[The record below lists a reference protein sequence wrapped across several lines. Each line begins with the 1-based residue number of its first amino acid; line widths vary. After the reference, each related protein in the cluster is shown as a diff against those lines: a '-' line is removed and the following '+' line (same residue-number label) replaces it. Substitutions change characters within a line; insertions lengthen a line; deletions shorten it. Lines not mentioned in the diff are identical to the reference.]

1 MAADKYAIEFGRAIC
16 NWNGG
21 KDIGP
26 ESVFNAFHTG
36 IKNDMEMLL
45 PIEVPAD
52 VLRRAIK
59 EGDKADSEMK
69 ISIRSISAGEDG
81 KYLIP
86 LFTSEEE
93 MKKGEETP
101 VLNRN
106 MKDLMDLL
114 YNDPVRCLGFV
125 VNPWGKK
132 MILSKDTLEVILGH
146 TYKSHIN
153 FIRGS
158 VVDMAVG
165 AIVNAANTSL
175 LGGGGVDGA
184 IHKAAGPELLEECR
198 TLNGCETGKAKITGA
213 YGITYADHIIHT
225 PGPVYSGKSEDADLL
240 ASCYTSSL
248 DLALENGCTS
258 IAFPGI
264 STGVYGYPIEEA
276 TQVSLF
282 AVAKW
287 LNDHPDTV
295 MDVYFCCFNDREYDA
310 YKKLLEA

>member
-1 MAADKYAIEFGRAIC
+1 MKADKHAIELGRAIC

-21 KDIGP
+21 ECIGP

-36 IKNDMEMLL
+36 IKNDMELLL
-45 PIEVPAD
+45 PIEVPAE
-52 VLRRAIK
+52 VLKKAIE
-59 EGDKADSEMK
+59 EGEKSEKAPEVR
-69 ISIRSISAGEDG
+69 IRSINVGENG
-81 KYLIP
+81 QYLIP

-93 MKKGEETP
+93 VKKGEETP

-106 MKDLMDLL
+106 MKELIGLL
-114 YNDPVRCLGFV
+114 DSDPVKCLGFV
-125 VNPWGKK
+125 INPWGKK
-132 MILSKDTLEVILGH
+132 MVMTKDTLEVVLDH

-158 VVDMAVG
+158 VVNMHVG

-184 IHKAAGPELLEECR
+184 IHSAAGPELLEECKG
-198 TLNGCETGKAKITGA
+198 LNGCETGKAKITKS
-213 YGITYADHIIHT
+213 YLMKNTDHIIHT
-225 PGPVYSGKSEDADLL
+225 PGPVYHGKEEDAELL

-248 DLALENGCTS
+248 DLALLNQCAS

-276 TQVSLF
+276 VQVSLF

-287 LNDHPDTV
+287 LNDHPETV
-295 MDVYFCCFNDREYDA
+295 MDVYFCCFNDREYEA
-310 YKKLLEA
+310 YKKLLEQ